1 MKDKTICEII
11 PRVRE
16 RVERDGVDSGTFG
29 YLWLESRQLNWRY

>member
-1 MKDKTICEII
+1 MKNKNTNTICEII

-29 YLWLESRQLNWRY
+29 YL